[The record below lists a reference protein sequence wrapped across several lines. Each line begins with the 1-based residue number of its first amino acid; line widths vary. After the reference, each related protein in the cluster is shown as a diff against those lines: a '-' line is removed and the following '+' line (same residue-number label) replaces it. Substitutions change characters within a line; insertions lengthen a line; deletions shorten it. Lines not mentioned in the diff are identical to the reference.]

1 MVNVTKFPVSCGFG
15 RIYWEGLWCRSSF
28 FVQFSYWVTLY
39 LLSRRQL
46 FSDNNYDIFYIRIK
60 TIVNIVTNFVNIFI
74 CKYKLY
80 KKKKTNLVLLDISTN
95 NIVGSPRS
103 LHCQMI
109 FLFKTFTMLW
119 RIFTYALGYLVMTFQ
134 RSWSN

>member
-28 FVQFSYWVTLY
+28 FVQFPYWVTLY
-39 LLSRRQL
+39 LRSRRQL

-80 KKKKTNLVLLDISTN
+80 KKKTNLVLLDISTN